1 MQIRAQGNRTQII
14 EEKYSK
20 EKKRGVQKLVVSV
33 KNSAS
38 NADINQTLAEAGVID
53 DLLIKRVF
61 EEIERQRVADAREK
75 LNDALE
81 ALKRANF
88 SESETLELERLFSAE
103 AKRLQRKR
111 NKSQSASAT
120 LSIF

>member
-14 EEKYSK
+14 DEKYSK
-20 EKKRGVQKLVVSV
+20 ERKRGVQKLVVSV

-53 DLLIKRVF
+53 DILIKRVF
-61 EEIERQRVADAREK
+61 EEVERQRVADAREK
-75 LNDALE
+75 LNNALE
-81 ALKRANF
+81 AIKRANF